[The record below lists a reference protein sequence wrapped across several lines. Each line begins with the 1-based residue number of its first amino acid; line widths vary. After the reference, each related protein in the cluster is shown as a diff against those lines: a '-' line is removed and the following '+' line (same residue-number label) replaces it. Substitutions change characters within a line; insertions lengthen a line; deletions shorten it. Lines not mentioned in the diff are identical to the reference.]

1 MARDV
6 SASLP
11 AGEACLAIH
20 RAATYALSN
29 VIVWRADAEG
39 SMVPAVGIELTTYRL
54 QGGCSTTELSRR
66 KPRFYFTTV
75 KDALLFD
82 PGFVDA
88 GSTLPMIGESA
99 GFTALESLAA
109 AATAGSAPSSDE
121 ASLKVGFASG

>member
-11 AGEACLAIH
+11 AGVTCLAIH
-20 RAATYALSN
+20 RAATYALLN
-29 VIVWRADAEG
+29 DIVWRADAEE

-66 KPRFYFTTV
+66 KHRFYFTTV

-88 GSTLPMIGESA
+88 ESTLPMIGESA
-99 GFTALESLAA
+99 GFTALESLAVA
-109 AATAGSAPSSDE
+109 AAAGSMPCSDE
-121 ASLKVGFASG
+121 TSLKVGFASG